1 MFMEV
6 NIKGLYFE
14 SEKKFKSKV
23 EYSCKT
29 HGHVCT
35 LSQNMS
41 LNMYSISYGKG
52 WKGLVTCH
60 IHEDCFYIAASYI
73 SHPNYPTQEP
83 VI

>member
-6 NIKGLYFE
+6 NVKGLYFE

-35 LSQNMS
+35 LSQNIEEMKMVGMC
-41 LNMYSISYGKG
+41 L
-52 WKGLVTCH
+52 
-60 IHEDCFYIAASYI
+60 
-73 SHPNYPTQEP
+73 
-83 VI
+83 